1 MADPSVAAQVLAGAV
16 QRFNPYHAPAG
27 SATGGQFAPAS
38 GGSSSGKGKPAGKA
52 AKDTRPTP
60 SNARP
65 VGKGETGKR
74 VSDLQARLNA
84 LGAKPPLKLD
94 GIFGPKTLAAVR
106 AFQKSHG
113 LKVDGLV
120 GPLTTAAL
128 RTRHTATAKPSAK
141 PPAKA
146 AKTTT
151 KPAKPPAPAAKTAGA
166 KTAARVA
173 GAVTNPRG
181 TEKLH
186 AYWVHGEGAGKIRW
200 GAPGDFDRCVLHLGK
215 FIADPKGYCAK
226 AHHDALGIWPATH
239 AAQEKKAGRSEVET
253 TQRADAKKPYGD
265 VTYADSKNGK
275 YPIDTVAHIRAAWA
289 YINMPKNASQY
300 PMNGV
305 TLSQVKARIRAAM
318 KRIGADVADTAT
330 ASRTQAEYMRLYPLE
345 DMHIIR
351 SRGRGRRPHRR
362 GVRGRVRRP
371 RRDRRP

>member
-1 MADPSVAAQVLAGAV
+1 MPDPSVAAQVLAGAV

-38 GGSSSGKGKPAGKA
+38 GSSSGKGKPAGKA
-52 AKDTRPTP
+52 GKDTRPTP

-65 VGKGETGKR
+65 VGRGETGKR

-84 LGAKPPLKLD
+84 LGANLKTD

-106 AFQKSHG
+106 AFQRTHKDAQG
-113 LKVDGLV
+113 RPLKVDGLV

-128 RTRHTATAKPSAK
+128 RTRHTA
-141 PPAKA
+141 PAKT

-186 AYWVHGEGAGKIRW
+186 AYWVRGEGAAKIRW
-200 GAPGDFDRCVLHLGK
+200 GSPGDFDRCVLHLGK
-215 FIADPKGYCAK
+215 FIKDPKGYCAK

-239 AAQEKKAGRSEVET
+239 AAQE
-253 TQRADAKKPYGD
+253 
-265 VTYADSKNGK
+265 N
-275 YPIDTVAHIRAAWA
+275 AAW
-289 YINMPKNASQY
+289 NPCNSAS
-300 PMNGV
+300 PEAASPAFAASA
-305 TLSQVKARIRAAM
+305 TIAARP
-318 KRIGADVADTAT
+318 TAEPT
-330 ASRTQAEYMRLYPLE
+330 
-345 DMHIIR
+345 
-351 SRGRGRRPHRR
+351 
-362 GVRGRVRRP
+362 
-371 RRDRRP
+371 